1 MPALKGVNPTEKRQI
16 VERRKVSSSNLNG
29 GRILQK
35 NMQDVGIHI
44 VIIVRAGRAK
54 KYNSRCYFDYITTC
68 HIPTVQFH
76 IY

>member
-35 NMQDVGIHI
+35 NMQDAGIHI
-44 VIIVRAGRAK
+44 VIISM
-54 KYNSRCYFDYITTC
+54 SRI
-68 HIPTVQFH
+68 
-76 IY
+76 